1 MTAREIHTQI
11 SRPTRDQ
18 ISALSRLPVAAIV
31 DALGKT
37 GALTPDLKSLTPHV
51 VLCGSVVT
59 ALGPDVTVRRA
70 AIDLAQ
76 PGDVL
81 VVAGG
86 GARAHSC
93 FGGATA
99 RHMQSRGITGALV
112 DGMVR
117 DVYELRT
124 LGFATFARGTNPINY
139 RYPVG
144 QEEGAV
150 NVPVS
155 IDGVSITPGDVLV
168 GDQDGAVVVP
178 RSQVEHIIATT
189 QAAMDAEA
197 KKWEAREGQS
207 LGAVQK
213 LTDAGYRII

>member
-1 MTAREIHTQI
+1 MPAREIHTQI
-11 SRPTRDQ
+11 TRPTRSQ

-37 GALTPDLKSLTPHV
+37 GALTPDLKSLTLDV
-51 VLCGSVVT
+51 VLCGSIVT

-117 DVYELRT
+117 DVYELRRI
-124 LGFATFARGTNPINY
+124 GFATFARGTNPINY
-139 RYPVG
+139 QYPVR

-150 NVPVS
+150 NVPVD
-155 IDGVSITPGDVLV
+155 IDGVCITPGDVLV
-168 GDQDGAVVVP
+168 GDEDGAVVVP
-178 RSQVEHIIATT
+178 RSQVEDIITTT
-189 QAAMDAEA
+189 QAAIEEEA
-197 KKWEAREGQS
+197 DKWWDRRGQS

-213 LTDAGYRII
+213 LADAGYRIF